1 MLKVRIEYNIF
12 LDICGMR
19 RFIVVVPLEN
29 ETSITF
35 ANACIYHILLKFV
48 LYHLVVIDDGNPFK
62 ESSTIICDTF
72 YNTFERIKKNT
83 I

>member
-1 MLKVRIEYNIF
+1 
-12 LDICGMR
+12 MR

-35 ANACIYHILLKFV
+35 ANACIYHILLKFA
-48 LYHLVVIDDGNPFK
+48 LYDLVVINDGNSFK

-72 YNTFERIKKNT
+72 YKAFERIKKKT